1 MRTLPAQ
8 QGVSLLVV
16 VVVVLLCALL
26 VLASTQA
33 ARLSEMLA
41 GNDSEASRAFEA
53 AEALLHDAELDVLGL
68 GPQGQ
73 ACQPDPAWVGC
84 RHPATTTTVPRSLA
98 DFGLLAQQLAQ
109 RNPPCADGLCLDL
122 GAAATAES
130 GAGFWRDE
138 QTLGTFVASGGGVP
152 YGRYSGAALAAST
165 GNPLLQPGANRGAW
179 YWIEVLPYN
188 AGAAAAGGDLAVWSP
203 TPADPFIFR
212 ITAVVQGRRAGA
224 STVLQSLLVRQMLG
238 SP

>member
-84 RHPATTTTVPRSLA
+84 CSPVPTEGPGTGSRCCPTTRGPPPPGGIWRSGRPRRPTPSSSA
-98 DFGLLAQQLAQ
+98 S
-109 RNPPCADGLCLDL
+109 PPWC
-122 GAAATAES
+122 
-130 GAGFWRDE
+130 R
-138 QTLGTFVASGGGVP
+138 GGGQVP
-152 YGRYSGAALAAST
+152 APCCSPCWYGKCWAAPEAAE
-165 GNPLLQPGANRGAW
+165 GE
-179 YWIEVLPYN
+179 Y
-188 AGAAAAGGDLAVWSP
+188 
-203 TPADPFIFR
+203 
-212 ITAVVQGRRAGA
+212 QG
-224 STVLQSLLVRQMLG
+224 
-238 SP
+238 

>member
-1 MRTLPAQ
+1 MKTLPAQ

-16 VVVVLLCALL
+16 VVMVLLCALL
-26 VLASTQA
+26 VLAGAQVV
-33 ARLSEMLA
+33 RLSELLA

-68 GPQGQ
+68 GPLGQ
-73 ACQPDPAWVGC
+73 ACQPGPAWVGC
-84 RHPATTTTVPRSLA
+84 RHPATTTTVPRTVA
-98 DFGLLAQQLAQ
+98 DFGLLAQQLAL
-109 RNPPCADGLCLDL
+109 RNPPCADGLCLNL
-122 GAAATAES
+122 GPAATAES
-130 GAGFWRDE
+130 GAGFWRNE
-138 QTLGTFVASGGGVP
+138 RTLGLFVASGGGVP
-152 YGRYSGAALAAST
+152 YGRYSGAALAAGT
-165 GNPLLQPGANRGAW
+165 GNPLLQPGAGRGAW

-212 ITAVVQGRRAGA
+212 ITAVVQGRRAGG
-224 STVLQSLLVRQMLG
+224 STVLQSLLVRHLLG

>member
-122 GAAATAES
+122 GPAS
-130 GAGFWRDE
+130 GAMSRRWALSWPREVAFRMAVTAALLWRRARATRCCSPVPIE
-138 QTLGTFVASGGGVP
+138 GPGTGSRCCPTTRGPPPPGGIWRSGRPRRPTPSSSASPPWCRGGGQVP
-152 YGRYSGAALAAST
+152 APCCSPCWCGKCWAAPEAAE
-165 GNPLLQPGANRGAW
+165 G
-179 YWIEVLPYN
+179 E
-188 AGAAAAGGDLAVWSP
+188 
-203 TPADPFIFR
+203 
-212 ITAVVQGRRAGA
+212 
-224 STVLQSLLVRQMLG
+224 
-238 SP
+238 